1 MVHTTIK
8 EPLEKVSQK
17 LVIRIFSQINI
28 LQHTDGILQ
37 YDSILIEQLL
47 IMHIEEGKRVVI
59 EIFQFTEIPFNRIPS
74 LISFRC
80 KKFKRIFY
88 FCIFYRSHLIIE
100 ELLHSSFIQIDQTVL
115 QREII
120 IISRTLPKQLKFIRM
135 ITLIY
140 DFRQEKI
147 HQFVKGILMA

>member
-8 EPLEKVSQK
+8 ETLEKVSQK

-47 IMHIEEGKRVVI
+47 IMHIEEGKRVII
-59 EIFQFTEIPFNRIPS
+59 EIFQFTEIPFNRIPC

-80 KKFKRIFY
+80 KKFKCILY